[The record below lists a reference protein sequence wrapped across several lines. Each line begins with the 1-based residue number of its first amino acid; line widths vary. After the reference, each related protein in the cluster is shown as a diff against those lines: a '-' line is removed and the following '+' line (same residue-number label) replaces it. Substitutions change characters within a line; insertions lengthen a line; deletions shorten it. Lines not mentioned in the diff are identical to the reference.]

1 MTTLTGPLSNRKHR
15 SAPTTPRIPPRT
27 CTAIPE
33 APFLPMQPTRL
44 PLSAVS
50 GVDGPVRFGL
60 YGVMAYAVSQR
71 TRNRH
76 SYGQLFSA
84 AFLAALIVSIV
95 SVALTAL
102 VRESKLE
109 VSSDERNGSGLLW
122 FLRVDPYVLVGV
134 FPPAGR
140 AGLLLRSRR
149 SRACRGRADE
159 HSEGGKDRALRKSSA
174 LPYSGCR

>member
-102 VRESKLE
+102 VREEMKQVKWWSTHSGCKILIPR
-109 VSSDERNGSGLLW
+109 SLIGSCEDDMNTST
-122 FLRVDPYVLVGV
+122 FY
-134 FPPAGR
+134 
-140 AGLLLRSRR
+140 
-149 SRACRGRADE
+149 
-159 HSEGGKDRALRKSSA
+159 HSEYHTIGRRMR
-174 LPYSGCR
+174 CWR